1 MIFKFTYPFYLL
13 FFTFTG
19 FVIDGLVPS
28 VLAASLPTRTEVI
41 SNIQQKHSRLNKK
54 NIILNPVSDIKT
66 AYMLTDFIQPIE
78 FIKPIRKTP
87 SALKPNKPTY
97 HSPIISNTLKNLGE
111 NFLIENEDSIFLQD
125 SLIVIG
131 NTKQFLKETDLM
143 LHDLSENIIVSLK
156 LDSLVTN
163 NKSLMQQTA
172 LLDTQLEPNTIRYET
187 LSISEIYKNI
197 INWNNLFY
205 LIAAIIC
212 YSILRAIINF
222 LLLQQKNKQISR
234 SSRY

>member
-1 MIFKFTYPFYLL
+1 MEIKSIPFFFLFLFTLVGFLIDSLSYSAIAATLSTTKFETFAKTNPKNSFSKPLL
-13 FFTFTG
+13 KPGADVKTIYTQTN
-19 FVIDGLVPS
+19 FVEPTAFIMPVQKVQRNLTKENTPS
-28 VLAASLPTRTEVI
+28 HNSPLI
-41 SNIQQKHSRLNKK
+41 SNSLN
-54 NIILNPVSDIKT
+54 NI
-66 AYMLTDFIQPIE
+66 
-78 FIKPIRKTP
+78 
-87 SALKPNKPTY
+87 
-97 HSPIISNTLKNLGE
+97 GE
-111 NFLIENEDSIFLQD
+111 NFLIENEDNIFLQD
-125 SLIVIG
+125 SLIVLG

-163 NKSLMQQTA
+163 NNYLIQQTA
-172 LLDTQLEPNTIRYET
+172 LLDTQLEPNTIKYET